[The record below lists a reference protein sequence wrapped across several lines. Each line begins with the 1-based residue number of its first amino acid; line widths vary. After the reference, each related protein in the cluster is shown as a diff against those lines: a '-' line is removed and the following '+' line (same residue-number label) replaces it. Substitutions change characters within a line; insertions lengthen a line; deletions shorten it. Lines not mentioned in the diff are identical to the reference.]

1 MTKENEKKSEQD
13 LEEVCEELNEQTECE
28 ETVTEEIPET
38 PDIAAIVGQMKKE
51 YEELND
57 KYMRL
62 YADFDNY
69 KKRSVKEKSDALNY
83 AAVPLM
89 EKLLGVMD
97 NFERALASCED
108 QESAFCEGVKM
119 VSRQLTDILTSEGLS
134 AIEALD
140 SQFDPNLHNAVM
152 VDSDTEKEDNV
163 ITAEF
168 QKGYMFK
175 DRVVRPSMV
184 KVNKLN

>member
-1 MTKENEKKSEQD
+1 MIKENEKKTEQD
-13 LEEVCEELNEQTECE
+13 FEEVSEELNEECAAAGE
-28 ETVTEEIPET
+28 ETAEASEM
-38 PDIAAIVGQMKKE
+38 PDIAVIIEQMKKE
-51 YEELND
+51 YSDLND

-89 EKLLGVMD
+89 EKLLSVMD
-97 NFERALASCED
+97 NFDRALASCED

-119 VSRQLTDILTSEGLS
+119 VSRQLTDILTSEGLK
-134 AIEALD
+134 AIDALD

-152 VDSDTEKEDNV
+152 VDNDAEKEDNV

-175 DRVVRPSMV
+175 DKVVRPSMV

>member
-1 MTKENEKKSEQD
+1 MIKENEKKTEQD
-13 LEEVCEELNEQTECE
+13 FEEVSEELNTECE
-28 ETVTEEIPET
+28 ETAEETPEA
-38 PDIAAIVGQMKKE
+38 PDIAAIVEAMKKE
-51 YEELND
+51 YEDLND

-69 KKRSVKEKSDALNY
+69 KKRSVKERSDALNY
-83 AAVPLM
+83 ASVPLM

-97 NFERALASCED
+97 NFDRALASCED

-119 VSRQLTDILTSEGLS
+119 VSRQLTDILTAEGLKV
-134 AIEALD
+134 IETQD
-140 SQFDPNLHNAVM
+140 CQFDPNLHNAVM
-152 VDSDTEKEDNV
+152 VDNDADKEDNV

-175 DRVVRPSMV
+175 DKVVRPSMV

>member
-1 MTKENEKKSEQD
+1 MIKENEKKTEQD
-13 LEEVCEELNEQTECE
+13 FEEVSEELNEECADTAE
-28 ETVTEEIPET
+28 ETVGTAEA
-38 PDIAAIVGQMKKE
+38 PDIAAIVEQMKKE
-51 YEELND
+51 YTDLND

-69 KKRSVKEKSDALNY
+69 KKRSVKERSDALNY
-83 AAVPLM
+83 AVVPLM

-97 NFERALASCED
+97 NFDRALAACED
-108 QESAFCEGVKM
+108 QESAFGEGVKM
-119 VSRQLTDILTSEGLS
+119 VSRQLNDILTAEGLKV
-134 AIEALD
+134 IETQD
-140 SQFDPNLHNAVM
+140 CQFDPNLHNAVM
-152 VDSDTEKEDNV
+152 VDNDADREDNV

-175 DRVVRPSMV
+175 DKVVRPSMV